1 MGDGKQHISDRLRRF
16 LKEKIQTVLRLEILL
31 LLHHHQPRTF
41 TASEVANR
49 LGFENDITEYELGQ
63 LAAIGAIV
71 QPNSDKTKYR
81 YHPLSVTLGSLIE
94 QLALHY
100 SKHRIPILSVML
112 AEHPDKTRLFAE
124 AFRIIRRN
132 E

>member
-31 LLHHHQPRTF
+31 LLHRHQPRTF